1 MKVSLI
7 YDSITGNTKKLA
19 EQVENKFK
27 EIVDIENAD
36 IVFVGS
42 WTDKGSPS
50 EKIQKEL
57 ENIRNKKI
65 FYFATCGFGGSK
77 EYFDMLFERAKKYI
91 DKSNEIIGYFYCQ
104 GKMPISIRN
113 RYEQALKLNPNDEK
127 MKNNITNFD
136 KALEHP
142 SKEDLENFELAINE
156 AIKNNI

>member
-19 EQVENKFK
+19 EQIENKFK
-27 EIVDIENAD
+27 EIVEVENAD

-42 WTDKGSPS
+42 WTDKGNPS

-57 ENIRNKKI
+57 EKIKNKKI
-65 FYFATCGFGGSK
+65 FYFGTCGFGGSK
-77 EYFDMLFERAKKYI
+77 EYFDMLFERAKKFI
-91 DKSNEIIGYFYCQ
+91 DESNEIIGHFYCQ

-113 RYEQALKLNPNDEK
+113 RYEKALQENPNDK
-127 MKNNITNFD
+127 RMKNNIENFD

-142 SKEDLENFELAINE
+142 NKEDLENFELAIDE
-156 AIKNNI
+156 AIKNKM